1 MAGER
6 HRRDLLM
13 EREQGTWRDHVT
25 VVFLSLEHPCLP
37 CSGGTAPSNV
47 SSASLL
53 FHFQST
59 SAVSNVRL
67 AVVGTG
73 SIKTAKLSRT
83 NQPCTRSISI
93 QIRSQSVVCTTH
105 ISSTDHS
112 SYISLASPSKD
123 RLPTLYGPG
132 PFCHSCQTNQ
142 MLIVNLLSN
151 YLPAPEVR
159 TPPLSPVIDPRT
171 YPFNRV
177 PNTRLG
183 SKCCPLT
190 ASPSTSDTRPS
201 ATNVSRK
208 SRNKSVRKNTWP
220 AQRLL
225 ADG

>member
-1 MAGER
+1 
-6 HRRDLLM
+6 L
-13 EREQGTWRDHVT
+13 
-25 VVFLSLEHPCLP
+25 
-37 CSGGTAPSNV
+37 NV

-53 FHFQST
+53 FHFQSI
-59 SAVSNVRL
+59 SVASNVRP

-83 NQPCTRSISI
+83 NQPCTTSISI
-93 QIRSQSVVCTTH
+93 QRRSQSVVCITLCRFLFSH
-105 ISSTDHS
+105 
-112 SYISLASPSKD
+112 ISLASPSKD

-159 TPPLSPVIDPRT
+159 TPSLPPAMDPRT
-171 YPFNRV
+171 YRFNRV
-177 PNTRLG
+177 SNTRLG

-220 AQRLL
+220 VQRLL
-225 ADG
+225 VDG